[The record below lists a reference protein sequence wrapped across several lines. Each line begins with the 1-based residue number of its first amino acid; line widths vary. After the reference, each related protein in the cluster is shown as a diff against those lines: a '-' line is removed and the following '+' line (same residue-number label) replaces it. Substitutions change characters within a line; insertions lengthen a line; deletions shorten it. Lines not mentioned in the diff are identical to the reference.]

1 MSPSATQTR
10 TGHGTGA
17 PARSPAL
24 ALLVICAGYFLVIL
38 DAMVVNV
45 ALPSIGHDLHGGV
58 AGLQWTVDAY
68 TLSFAGLLL
77 TGGALAERLGG
88 RPVFTGGTAL
98 FALASAACGL
108 APSMGV
114 LIAARFVQGAGAA
127 ALVPSSLVLLQAA
140 FPTRA
145 DRSRALGVWGV
156 GRRDRRGQRPGH
168 RRAAGQRL
176 VLARRVLHQP
186 PGGAGH
192 PGPGRPRR
200 SRPASAA
207 PGPWTCPGSSCRS
220 PRWRCSPPRWCR
232 RAGTAGPRRPSW
244 PGSPWPR
251 WPPPRSWLAERRSR
265 APMLPLG
272 LFRAT
277 EFRSGTL
284 VGLLINL
291 GFYGQLFVMSLYFQ
305 DIRGYSALRT
315 GLALLPEAALLV
327 IGSTLSGRIMA
338 RTGPRTPMLAGLLAG
353 AAGLGGIAAAATTA
367 PYPVLAVAMG
377 TAGFGMSMV
386 MPAATAAVMEAAPPD
401 RGGIASGVINAA
413 RQAGGVLGVALLGT
427 LVPARASFAAGLQLG
442 VALSAGAFLLGAVLT
457 ATGVPRHHD
466 DGGEQCAARR
476 EPVPAPRLAGS
487 LRVRARR
494 ARPRRCSTSRSRGR
508 RSAPAAPG

>member
-1 MSPSATQTR
+1 MPPTATQTR

-88 RPVFTGGTAL
+88 RPVFAGGTAL

-145 DRSRALGVWGV
+145 GRSRALGVWGSV
-156 GRRDRRGQRPGH
+156 GGIGAASGPVIGGLLVSGWSWRGVFFINLPV
-168 RRAAGQRL
+168 ALAIL
-176 VLARRVLHQP
+176 VLA
-186 PGGAGH
+186 
-192 PGPGRPRR
+192 GRAI
-200 SRPASAA
+200 PASERGTRAVDLPGQLLSITALALLTAA
-207 PGPWTCPGSSCRS
+207 LVQAGRDGWTAPAIL
-220 PRWRCSPPRWCR
+220 
-232 RAGTAGPRRPSW
+232 AGFALAAVAAAAFV
-244 PGSPWPR
+244 
-251 WPPPRSWLAERRSR
+251 LAERRSR

-401 RGGIASGVINAA
+401 RSGIASGVINAA

-466 DGGEQCAARR
+466 DGGE
-476 EPVPAPRLAGS
+476 PAGGES
-487 LRVRARR
+487 
-494 ARPRRCSTSRSRGR
+494 
-508 RSAPAAPG
+508 